1 MNFAYANMEIFYI
14 QKYLESIFSLS
25 LIERTNIVTLLCISK
40 TLQFFI
46 NPMEETG
53 YDYNTYIVTCFSKI
67 AMPMQLS
74 SDIQNTEGK
83 ITF

>member
-1 MNFAYANMEIFYI
+1 MEVFY
-14 QKYLESIFSLS
+14 
-25 LIERTNIVTLLCISK
+25 ISK

-46 NPMEETG
+46 NPMGETD
-53 YDYNTYIVTCFSKI
+53 YDYNTYIVSCFSKI